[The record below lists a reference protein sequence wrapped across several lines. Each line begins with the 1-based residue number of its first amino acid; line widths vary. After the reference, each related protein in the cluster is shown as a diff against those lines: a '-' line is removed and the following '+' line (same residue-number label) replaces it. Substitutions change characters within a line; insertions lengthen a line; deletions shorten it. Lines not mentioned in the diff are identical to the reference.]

1 VASEG
6 NGLFGEQCPFYKYSA
21 IMGCFM
27 NLGHAFDWKNDDQ
40 SVLGSMQRGE
50 TTDRFDFISLVKRIK
65 VNYHKLIV

>member
-1 VASEG
+1 
-6 NGLFGEQCPFYKYSA
+6 
-21 IMGCFM
+21 MGCFM